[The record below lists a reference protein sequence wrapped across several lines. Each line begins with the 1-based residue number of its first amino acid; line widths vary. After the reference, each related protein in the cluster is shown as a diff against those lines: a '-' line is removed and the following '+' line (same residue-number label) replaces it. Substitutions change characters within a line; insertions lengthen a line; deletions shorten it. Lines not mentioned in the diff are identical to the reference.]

1 MIDTY
6 NNYIAEPGAI
16 TIEQMKKIHE
26 DMITEIGEDED
37 ALELYGDL
45 GNAIFPYAE
54 IRAKWHTLSREEKLD
69 KDAFRTSCHDN
80 VILHLNM
87 LARYLKMQGK
97 TAQWREALGD
107 EKVDKSVRKGIGD
120 FCCYII
126 FINSICAR

>member
-1 MIDTY
+1 MLDIY
-6 NNYIAEPGAI
+6 NNYIVEPGAI
-16 TIEQMKKIHE
+16 TIEQMQKIHE

-45 GNAIFPYAE
+45 CNAIFPYAE

-97 TAQWREALGD
+97 TAQWREVLAD

>member
-1 MIDTY
+1 MLDTY
-6 NNYIAEPGAI
+6 DNYTKEVGSL
-16 TIEQMKKIHE
+16 TFEQMRAIHE

-45 GNAIFPYAE
+45 CNAIFPYAE

-97 TAQWREALGD
+97 TAQWREILGD

-126 FINSICAR
+126 FVNSI

>member
-1 MIDTY
+1 MLDTY
-6 NNYIAEPGAI
+6 NNYIVEPGAI
-16 TIEQMKKIHE
+16 TIEQMQKIHE

-45 GNAIFPYAE
+45 CNAIFPYAE

-97 TAQWREALGD
+97 TAQWREVLAD

>member
-1 MIDTY
+1 MLDTY

-16 TIEQMKKIHE
+16 AIEQMKKIHE
-26 DMITEIGEDED
+26 DMLTEIGEDED

-45 GNAIFPYAE
+45 CKAIFPYAE
-54 IRAKWHTLSREEKLD
+54 IRAKWQTLSREEKLD
-69 KDAFRTSCHDN
+69 KDAFRISCHDN

-97 TAQWREALGD
+97 TAQWREVLGD

>member
-1 MIDTY
+1 MPDTY

-26 DMITEIGEDED
+26 DMLIEIGEDED

-45 GNAIFPYAE
+45 CNAIFPYAE
-54 IRAKWHTLSREEKLD
+54 IRAKWHTLSREEKMD
-69 KDAFRTSCHDN
+69 KDPFRTSCHDN

-97 TAQWREALGD
+97 TAQWREVLGD
-107 EKVDKSVRKGIGD
+107 EKADKSDRKGIGD

>member
-1 MIDTY
+1 MLDIY
-6 NNYIAEPGAI
+6 NNYIVEPGAV
-16 TIEQMKKIHE
+16 TIERMQKIHE

-45 GNAIFPYAE
+45 CNAIFPYAE
-54 IRAKWHTLSREEKLD
+54 IRAKWHTLSREEKMD
-69 KDAFRTSCHDN
+69 KDSFRTSCHDN

-97 TAQWREALGD
+97 SAQLREALGD
-107 EKVDKSVRKGIGD
+107 EKADKSVRKGIGD

>member
-1 MIDTY
+1 MPDTY

-16 TIEQMKKIHE
+16 AIEQMKKIHE
-26 DMITEIGEDED
+26 DMLAEIGEDED
-37 ALELYGDL
+37 ALELYADL
-45 GNAIFPYAE
+45 CNAIFPYAE
-54 IRAKWHTLSREEKLD
+54 IRAKWHTLSREEKMD
-69 KDAFRTSCHDN
+69 KDPFRTSCHDN

-97 TAQWREALGD
+97 TTQWREVLGD

>member
-1 MIDTY
+1 MPDTY

-16 TIEQMKKIHE
+16 TIEQMQKIHE

-45 GNAIFPYAE
+45 CNAIFPYAE

-69 KDAFRTSCHDN
+69 KDAFRTSSHDN